1 MLLRR
6 LLSASGA
13 TLTALFI
20 DVHLRTFD
28 CAPVLDCKVSFW
40 LGGHRVAAAKALR
53 LSEVQHLIRGASC
66 VDDADALHLRLI
78 TVFVLDWPSK
88 REWVPLPSFR
98 PRRGTSVQACS
109 TSEQQ
114 PGDVLWRHFRPIFWH
129 PSFSNRSCN
138 AGGAAIVYGAASSS
152 PGRN

>member
-1 MLLRR
+1 MCVRLR
-6 LLSASGA
+6 AP
-13 TLTALFI
+13 
-20 DVHLRTFD
+20 VFD
-28 CAPVLDCKVSFW
+28 CRVSFW
-40 LGGHRVAAAKALR
+40 LGGHRVAAAKGLR

-78 TVFVLDWPSK
+78 TVFVLDWPRK

-114 PGDVLWRHFRPIFWH
+114 PGDVLWRHFRPNFWRVLRH
-129 PSFSNRSCN
+129 VHFEF
-138 AGGAAIVYGAASSS
+138 YQH
-152 PGRN
+152 